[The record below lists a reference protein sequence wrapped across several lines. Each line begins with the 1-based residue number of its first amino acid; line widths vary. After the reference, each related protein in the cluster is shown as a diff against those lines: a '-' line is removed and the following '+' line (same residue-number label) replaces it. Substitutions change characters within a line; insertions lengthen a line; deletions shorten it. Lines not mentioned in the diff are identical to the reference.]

1 MSSPAL
7 LTDRLTQ
14 LSPNAQRIAL
24 IYGIVYPLTPS
35 QTRVIQWLNQTP
47 ALVTPKSL
55 AIAMR
60 DTITELAD
68 AGVLEPPRAGG
79 GYRAD
84 KDFSTALIQHAHAL
98 GYLTPLLKVLN
109 RDAYVMDWAQAQG
122 TSEMY
127 LRCAL
132 LSGDYEWMHKVR
144 TRLQWGVL
152 LEPQFQSAIAAM
164 PPTYQELAVFRCVEE
179 ILHQLRP
186 VDDFLDACERTD
198 KASAATYANIA
209 YIRVLQG
216 RFDGVINWLNNMPA
230 GADHDV
236 VRASTMALIHTLK
249 GEDDDAVRGIRK
261 ALDAER
267 GDSKK
272 RVLFPQ
278 FSAFALSLLA
288 LLRRNTRETN
298 ALFDELMAYAEKL
311 HVMNSAMHL
320 VRLAQRIRREP
331 RVKFSI
337 GGPVEHQGDVQLLL
351 QGLLL
356 CWTEATALPANR
368 PLLGQFPAMIERAKA
383 AGFFWVAAEASQVLQ
398 VAAGASGQHGAHTAL
413 GTRSLISA
421 IPVVEVWEHGLNALE
436 TLALNLRDKKAK
448 VTPTKDV
455 ERRLAWIISDPH
467 FDKLHVEA
475 REQQLKKT
483 GWTKGRAISL
493 KKLKETGD
501 SLDWLSDQDKSVV
514 EGISSNAYG
523 WGGQREYF
531 VPDKSILALAGHP
544 AVFDVNGQSLEI
556 VSVEPEL
563 VIDERDNGT
572 LNASL
577 TPYPDSEDAYQ
588 VSWRL
593 GDTRVNVMHL
603 NDSVKALCQII
614 PPRGLSLP
622 STARARLLEVVSELA
637 GEIRVHGGLSGT
649 TASALQVEADSA
661 PWVQLTP
668 IGDGLSIRLLVQPIT
683 DAGMQ
688 FDPGAGGELVLA
700 HVAEQPLQARRDL
713 KAEKLAATELLARCP
728 QLSAAGAPR
737 WRGELETADDCL
749 ELLDQLQEA
758 GARCLWPSGEKYK
771 LVARSGS
778 SSMNLVIK
786 SGKEWFSASGE
797 LKIDEDRTLG
807 LMRLMTLLDERPR
820 SRFLP
825 LGDGEFVALTDS
837 FRKQLETLRSLSQG
851 GTAHGGAKALR
862 LHALAAPALENMLDD
877 INIDADDAWH
887 DQLVRLQN
895 ARAYTPTIPATLQ
908 AELRPYQQDGIHWL
922 ARLAHWGVG
931 ACLADD
937 MGLGKTLQTLGLLL
951 IRAPDGPAIVVVP
964 TSLVDNWVDEARR
977 FAPTLNLLIYAGSP
991 SERKSMLTTL
1001 GPFDVLM
1008 VTYGLLQNDIESICA
1023 THFHSAVIDEA
1034 QAIKNAATKRAQA
1047 VRALDAGFRL
1057 ATTGTP
1063 VQNNLMDLF
1072 SLFSFLNPGMLGSAA
1087 QFREVHAIPI
1097 ERDNDHDARQRLARL
1112 IQPFVLRR
1120 TKTEVLDDLPSR
1132 TEITRSVTLSPDE
1145 ALFYEA
1151 LRRQA
1156 VADLEG
1162 LGEISEGQKQFQVLA
1177 HLTRLRLACCHPR
1190 LVQDTGIRDS
1200 AKLTEF
1206 MELLEELLQNKH
1218 KVLVFSQFVKHLRLI
1233 EERLVS
1239 ADISYQYLDGQTPR
1253 QQRSERINAFQA
1265 GTGDV
1270 FLISLKAGGMGL
1282 NLTAADYVVHMDPW
1296 WNPAAEDQ
1304 ASDRAHRIGQTRPVT
1319 IYRLVARGTIEEQ
1332 IVALHHRKRDL
1343 AQRLLEGAD
1352 NSARLDADELL
1363 SLLREPL
1370 TGGLG

>member
-1 MSSPAL
+1 MSSQLL
-7 LTDRLTQ
+7 LTDRLAQ

-24 IYGIVYPLTPS
+24 IYGIVYPLAPS

-60 DTITELAD
+60 DTIAELVE
-68 AGVLEPPRAGG
+68 AGVLEPPQTGG
-79 GYRAD
+79 GYRAN
-84 KDFSTALIQHAHAL
+84 KEFSATLIRHAHSL
-98 GYLTPLLKVLN
+98 GYLAPLLKVLN
-109 RDAYVMDWAQAQG
+109 RDAFIMDWGQAQG

-144 TRLQWGVL
+144 TRLQWSVL
-152 LEPQFQSAIAAM
+152 LEPQFQSAIGSM
-164 PPTYQELAVFRCVEE
+164 PPAYQEVAVFRCVEE
-179 ILHQLRP
+179 VLNHLRP
-186 VDDFLDACERTD
+186 MDDFLDACERSGQPS
-198 KASAATYANIA
+198 ASTCANIA
-209 YIRVLQG
+209 WIRVLQG
-216 RFDGVINWLNNMPA
+216 RFDGALTWLASMPE
-230 GADHDV
+230 GNDYQV
-236 VRASTMALIHTLK
+236 VRASTIALIHTLK
-249 GEDDDAVRGIRK
+249 GEDDAAVRSIQA
-261 ALDAER
+261 ALTAER
-267 GDSKK
+267 AGSRK
-272 RVLFPQ
+272 RIMFPQ
-278 FSAFALSLLA
+278 YSAFALSLLA
-288 LLRRNTRETN
+288 LVRRNTRETS
-298 ALFDELMAYAEKL
+298 ALFDELQEHLEKL
-311 HVMNSAMHL
+311 HILNFASPL
-320 VRLAQRIRREP
+320 IRIAQRIRKEP
-331 RVKFSI
+331 KVKFTAASA
-337 GGPVEHQGDVQLLL
+337 VLGDVQLLL
-351 QGLLL
+351 HGLVL
-356 CWTEATALPANR
+356 CWTEATALPGNR
-368 PLLGQFPAMIERAKA
+368 PLLQQFPAMIERARD
-383 AGFFWVAAEASQVLQ
+383 AGFFWLAAEAAQILE
-398 VAAGASGQHGAHTAL
+398 AASGVKGRHGAHSAL
-413 GTRSLISA
+413 GTQSLISA
-421 IPVVEVWEHGLNALE
+421 IPVIEVWEHGLNALE
-436 TLALNLRDKKAK
+436 ELALNLRDKKAK
-448 VTPTKDV
+448 VAPTREV
-455 ERRLAWIISDPH
+455 ERRLAWIISDSH
-467 FDKLHVEA
+467 FDRLTVEA
-475 REQQLKKT
+475 REQQLKKS
-483 GWTKGRAISL
+483 GWTKGRPVSL
-493 KKLKETGD
+493 KKLKETGG
-501 SLDWLSDQDKSVV
+501 SLDWLSEQDKSVAD
-514 EGISSNAYG
+514 GISITTYG
-523 WGGQREYF
+523 WRDQKEYYL
-531 VPDKSILALAGHP
+531 PDKSILALAGHP
-544 AVFDVNGQSLEI
+544 AVFDTNGQSLAI
-556 VSVEPEL
+556 VATEPEL
-563 VIDERDNGT
+563 VIDERENGT
-572 LNASL
+572 LNATL
-577 TPYPDSEDAYQ
+577 TPYPDSDAAYQ
-588 VSWRL
+588 VNYRL
-593 GDTRVNVMHL
+593 GDTSVTVMHL
-603 NDSVKALCQII
+603 NNSVKALCQII

-622 STARARLLEVVSELA
+622 SSARSRLLEVVSELA

-649 TASALQVEADSA
+649 TASALQVEADSL

-668 IGDGLSIRLLVQPIT
+668 AGDGLSIRLLVQPIT

-688 FDPGAGGELVLA
+688 FDPGGGGELVIA
-700 HVAEQPLQARRDL
+700 HVADQPLQARRDL
-713 KAEKLAATELLARCP
+713 KAEKLAAIALLEQCP
-728 QLSAAGAPR
+728 QLAAAGAPR
-737 WRGELETADDCL
+737 FRGELETADDCL
-749 ELLDQLQEA
+749 ELLDQLHGA

-778 SSMNLVIK
+778 SAMHLVIK

-807 LMRLMTLLDERPR
+807 LMRLMALLDERPR

-837 FRKQLETLRSLSQG
+837 FRKQLETLRGVSHG
-851 GTAHGGAKALR
+851 GTKGLR
-862 LHALAAPALENMLDD
+862 LHPLAAPALENMLDD
-877 INIDADDAWH
+877 INIESDDAWQQ
-887 DQLVRLQN
+887 QLQRLQD
-895 ARAYTPTIPATLQ
+895 ARQYTPAIPATLQ

-951 IRAPDGPAIVVVP
+951 IRAPEGPAVVVVP
-964 TSLVDNWVDEARR
+964 TSLVDNWVTEARR
-977 FAPTLNLLIYAGSP
+977 FAPTLNVLIYAGSP
-991 SERKSMLTTL
+991 GERQSMLRTL
-1001 GPFDVLM
+1001 GAFDLLL
-1008 VTYGLLQNDIESICA
+1008 VTYGLLQNDIESISA

-1072 SLFSFLNPGMLGSAA
+1072 SLFSFLNPGLLGSAA
-1087 QFREVHAIPI
+1087 QFREVHALPI
-1097 ERDNDHDARQRLARL
+1097 ERDNDPDARLRLARL

-1132 TEITRSVTLSPDE
+1132 TEITRSVTLGPDE
-1145 ALFYEA
+1145 TVFYEA

-1156 VADLEG
+1156 VAALEG
-1162 LGEISEGQKQFQVLA
+1162 LGEISDGQRQFQVLA

-1206 MELLEELLQNKH
+1206 MELLEELLLNRH
-1218 KVLVFSQFVKHLRLI
+1218 KVLVFSQFVKHLKLI

-1270 FLISLKAGGMGL
+1270 FLISLKAGGTGL
-1282 NLTAADYVVHMDPW
+1282 NLTAADYVIHMDPW

-1343 AQRLLEGAD
+1343 AQQLLEGTD
-1352 NSARLDADELL
+1352 TSARLDADELL

-1370 TGGLG
+1370 TRGFV